1 MIDSNKEIFI
11 MKIEEV
17 INDHYAIHEE
27 ILADVMDALMHNNYD
42 TDELE
47 DLFNMY
53 INSWK

>member
-1 MIDSNKEIFI
+1 